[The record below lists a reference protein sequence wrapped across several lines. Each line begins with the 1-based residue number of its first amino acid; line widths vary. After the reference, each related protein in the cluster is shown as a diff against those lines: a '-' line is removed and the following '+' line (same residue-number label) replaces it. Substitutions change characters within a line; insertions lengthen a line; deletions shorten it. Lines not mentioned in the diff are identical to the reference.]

1 MAPMRVTLE
10 SLVDTLKAAAESSR
24 LRILA
29 LLSRG
34 DLTVSDLTEILNQ
47 SQPRV
52 SRHLKLLLEAG
63 LIERYQEGSWA
74 FFRISDSEAARDFV
88 QGLVS
93 RINDG
98 DPTIERDL
106 ERLASV
112 KRRRQERAAEY
123 FSRNAASWDEIRS
136 LHVPD
141 RAVETALLKLVGKRP
156 FQSMLDLGTGTGR
169 LLEIFAPLYRRGL
182 GIDMSR
188 EMLAVARANLDKAGI
203 SNAQV
208 RQGDIFAPPADRD
221 AYDLVTM
228 HQVLHYL
235 DEPALA
241 IREAARLLRPSGRLV
256 IVDFAPHALEFLREE
271 HAHMRLGFSDRQI
284 SEWFSEAG
292 LDLEETQDFE
302 PRGGVQAGL
311 TVKLW
316 LGRDRRLLIADPS
329 PNTATQRETV

>member
-1 MAPMRVTLE
+1 MRVTLE